1 MPKPRISF
9 NTPSLF
15 FSSTDSVGAF
25 VLRIIL
31 PIIISLGRATSNTIP
46 FSFYSPSLF
55 MRTSS
60 MELFST
66 ELKIKKTDVD
76 SPWTISGSLLL
87 LAFELDPEW

>member
-1 MPKPRISF
+1 
-9 NTPSLF
+9 
-15 FSSTDSVGAF
+15 
-25 VLRIIL
+25 
-31 PIIISLGRATSNTIP
+31 
-46 FSFYSPSLF
+46 
-55 MRTSS
+55 